1 MLLHT
6 SSQLTI
12 CLISFGAEFAAALAT
27 PGQSASDVEGC
38 QARKAPSGIDV
49 IVVDEDDLFS
59 EKGLRNDLLGKAC
72 LTVSIIAVI

>member
-6 SSQLTI
+6 SSQITT
-12 CLISFGAEFAAALAT
+12 CLISFGAKFAAALAT

-38 QARKAPSGIDV
+38 RARKVPLGIDV
-49 IVVDEDDLFS
+49 IVVDQD
-59 EKGLRNDLLGKAC
+59 GLRNDLLGKAC